1 MVVAVLALQGAF
13 LEHEQMLK
21 KLGAEVFD
29 VQQPDGIDAVWL
41 VKAVEGNED
50 TGLFSSQ
57 FIGEV
62 PERNAVFQQER
73 SGEMLFFFHSA

>member
-1 MVVAVLALQGAF
+1 MVAFSYEFVITLQWKEF
-13 LEHEQMLK
+13 HPS
-21 KLGAEVFD
+21 VFD

-50 TGLFSSQ
+50 AGLFFFGQ
-57 FIGEV
+57 LVGEV

-73 SGEMLFFFHSA
+73 SGEMLFFFYSA

>member
-1 MVVAVLALQGAF
+1 MVAFSYEFVITLQW
-13 LEHEQMLK
+13 K
-21 KLGAEVFD
+21 KLHPSVFD